1 VEVPMSL
8 LTGLVMFV
16 LVLAV
21 LLSKGRPAAF
31 LALPGH
37 FEIGWQLEAAL
48 TVWTSD
54 GRDQG
59 GQQPSENGLPHGG
72 QAR

>member
-1 VEVPMSL
+1 MVNDQLARQWVSPLVEVPMSL

-31 LALPGH
+31 L
-37 FEIGWQLEAAL
+37 
-48 TVWTSD
+48 VV
-54 GRDQG
+54 
-59 GQQPSENGLPHGG
+59 
-72 QAR
+72 